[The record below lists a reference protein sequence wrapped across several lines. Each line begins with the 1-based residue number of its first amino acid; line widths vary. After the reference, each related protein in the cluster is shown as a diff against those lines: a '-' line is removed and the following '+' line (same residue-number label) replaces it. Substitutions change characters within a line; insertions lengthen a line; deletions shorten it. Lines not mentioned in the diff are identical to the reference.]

1 MENKPEIKRQ
11 LIRKVIF
18 LLAAGFVVLAII
30 FFLPAGTWD
39 YWQAWVYL
47 ALLFIPVTL
56 GSFYFIEKEPALI
69 ERRLRLTERKKVHK
83 KITNLAYPLMIFT
96 FFLPGFDRRYGWSN
110 VPIGV
115 AIAANLLVFI
125 SYIIIFVVFRENS
138 YASRTIH
145 IEQGQKV
152 ISSGPYALV
161 RHPMYVG
168 SILRNTFT
176 PLALGSWVATIPG
189 LLLIPIM
196 IARLLHEERMLAEEL
211 EGYKDY
217 MVKTKYRLIP
227 GIW

>member
-1 MENKPEIKRQ
+1 MDNNSEIKRQ
-11 LIRKVIF
+11 LVIKIV
-18 LLAAGFVVLAII
+18 LLLMVAFAVLAIT

-47 ALLFIPVTL
+47 ALLFIPSIA
-56 GSFYFIEKEPALI
+56 GSFYFINKDPALM
-69 ERRLRLTERKKVHK
+69 ERRLRLTERKTEHK
-83 KITNLAYPLMIFT
+83 KLTKLAYP
-96 FFLPGFDRRYGWSN
+96 FLILAFLIPGFDQRFGWSN
-110 VPIGV
+110 TPVCV
-115 AIAANLLVFI
+115 AIAANLLVFVG
-125 SYIIIFVVFRENS
+125 YMIIFLVFRENS
-138 YASRTIH
+138 YASRTIN
-145 IEQGQKV
+145 IESGQRV

-176 PLALGSWVATIPG
+176 PLALGSWVASIPG

-196 IARLLHEERMLAEEL
+196 IARLLHEERMLVEEL
-211 EGYKDY
+211 EGYEDY